1 MQQVMVCGGAANL
14 LDCFEDASSAYL
26 VQELCKGGDLRRHV
40 EVSPGVGWRWVLVPG
55 SGARV
60 T

>member
-40 EVSPGVGWRWVLVPG
+40 EVSPWRWVLVLG